1 MNSNDLVRVNK
12 YSNKIRELSIL
23 RRITIDYPLFCR
35 DEVAKLLARVADSLP
50 DNLFLQ
56 VDSAYRDKS
65 IEQILFDSRNK
76 IMPGLV
82 QNPKDSHSSHYTG
95 GTVDVSLVDNTGAE
109 INLSAPLPKYYQ
121 EPQLVSDKISKESQ
135 RLRNI
140 LNNSMV
146 SVGFAPNSKEYWH
159 YSYGTKSWS
168 LYTKKEPFY
177 DNIDIDKSLFYPIYK
192 RIIIRVLRRLW
203 KLYIRIFKVIVNY

>member
-1 MNSNDLVRVNK
+1 MDPKDFVRVNK

-23 RRITIDYPLFCR
+23 RRITIDYPLLCR
-35 DEVAKLLARVADSLP
+35 DEVAKLLAKVADSLP

-65 IEQILFDSRNK
+65 IEKILFDSRNK

-82 QNPKDSHSSHYTG
+82 QNPKEGHSSHYTG
-95 GTVDVSLVDNTGAE
+95 GTVDVSLVDVTGKE
-109 INLSAPLPKYYQ
+109 INLSAPLEKYYQ
-121 EPQLVSDKISKESQ
+121 EPQLISDKISRESQ

-140 LNNSMV
+140 LNDAMLK
-146 SVGFAPNSKEYWH
+146 VGFAPNSREYWH
-159 YSYGTKSWS
+159 YSYGNKSWS

-177 DNIDIDKSLFYPIYK
+177 DYIDIDKSLFYPLYK
-192 RIIIRVLRRLW
+192 RIVIRIFRRIW
-203 KLYIRIFKVIVNY
+203 KLYIQLFNVKVNY